1 MPSAL
6 NWASCPIALPVFCK
20 APFSSRIRP
29 RIRRLQGE
37 AQLVDGRADLVAIDE
52 IVVHVP
58 FSHSCF
64 PFAVK
69 GMSRWDADGS
79 SERS

>member
-20 APFSSRIRP
+20 APFSSRIR
-29 RIRRLQGE
+29 RFQGE